1 MIHPENIIE
10 KPGYIPKIE
19 LTREE
24 KRSLFKDALI
34 VICF

>member
-1 MIHPENIIE
+1 MIHPENITE
-10 KPGYIPKIE
+10 RSGYIPKIE

-34 VICF
+34 VIGF